1 MSKVDGWE
9 KQGIPVSR
17 LSSLDC
23 ALNIVEELNRLE
35 EATDKEAMVG
45 SHLGLRIGRNGLEIT
60 RVILLGSHG
69 FCCETSETRDKVGS
83 MQVPKK
89 KLISCRERMPSCQ

>member
-1 MSKVDGWE
+1 MDGWE

-35 EATDKEAMVG
+35 EASDKEAMRAG
-45 SHLGLRIGRNGLEIT
+45 MPTSGAMGPWGA
-60 RVILLGSHG
+60 HG
-69 FCCETSETRDKVGS
+69 MKFDGDNYW
-83 MQVPKK
+83 
-89 KLISCRERMPSCQ
+89 L

>member
-35 EATDKEAMVG
+35 EATDKEAVVG
-45 SHLGLRIGRNGLEIT
+45 SHLGLRIARNGLEIT
-60 RVILLGSHG
+60 RVILWVSATDSVVRLVRQ
-69 FCCETSETRDKVGS
+69 EIRSEVCKC
-83 MQVPKK
+83 QKK
-89 KLISCRERMPSCQ
+89 S

>member
-1 MSKVDGWE
+1 MECYRILSPWPSWAREVDGWE

-35 EATDKEAMVG
+35 EASDKEATGMP
-45 SHLGLRIGRNGLEIT
+45 
-60 RVILLGSHG
+60 
-69 FCCETSETRDKVGS
+69 TSGAMGDPWDEV
-83 MQVPKK
+83 
-89 KLISCRERMPSCQ
+89 